1 MNWKNNKHIK
11 DSYNN
16 LLIPGSY
23 EEKVELDSVL
33 LMAQFLSAF
42 ETEME
47 KKKLKKKDLA
57 NMIGT
62 SSSYITQLFRG
73 TKIINLETIA
83 KIMTALDLQCE
94 VMITGKQESGSRAKR
109 KPYREN
115 GYISKVAEG

>member
-11 DSYNN
+11 DSFNN

-23 EEKVELDSVL
+23 EEKVEQESVL

-42 ETEME
+42 EMEME
-47 KKKLKKKDLA
+47 KKQLRKKDLA

-62 SSSYITQLFRG
+62 SASYITQLFRG

-83 KIMTALDLQCE
+83 KIMTSLDLHCE
-94 VMITGKQESGSRAKR
+94 VKITGKKEAGHTCKR
-109 KPYREN
+109 KPYSEN
-115 GYISKVAEG
+115 EFIANVAEG